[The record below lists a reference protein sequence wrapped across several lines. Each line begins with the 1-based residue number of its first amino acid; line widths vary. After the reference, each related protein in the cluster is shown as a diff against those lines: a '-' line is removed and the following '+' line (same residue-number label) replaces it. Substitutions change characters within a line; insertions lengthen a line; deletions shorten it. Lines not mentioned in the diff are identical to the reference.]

1 MDRLISI
8 LVPACDMLAAA
19 AAIATIWVLVCR
31 WDRQLHRDIKYILLT
46 LVAVTLFRHIS
57 NTLEWTAVTSVLDP
71 YEDYV
76 EIMEAMLWAGVF
88 YAFVHDLARRKLQHS
103 EQLYRTLIEN
113 MDLGITLVNSDYEIV
128 MANAKHGAF
137 FDKSPADLI
146 GKHCF
151 VEFEKRESVCPD
163 CPGRKAMATGR
174 RAERETEGVRDDGSR
189 FPVRI
194 QAFPLIGEDGNATG
208 FIEVVEDITGQ
219 KQAEQATRESE
230 ERFRTLVEN
239 IPGVVYRCGVEFPW
253 QMEHISEGVL
263 SLTGYSAS
271 DMMAGKVTFGGLIH
285 PDDLDNVVNVTSEGV
300 LNHQPFTIEYR
311 MLCINGNTR
320 WVHERGRAIYDADGK
335 PLWLD
340 GVIIEVTARRRAED
354 ALRASEGRYRVF
366 FNNSHDAFM
375 TLGPPS
381 WKFTSANPAMVEMF
395 RARDEEEMTSIGPWQ
410 ASPEYQ
416 PDGRPSDEKA
426 KEMIETALRDG
437 SHFFEWEHRRLDG
450 EEFPATVLL
459 SRLELGGQVML
470 QATVRDITASKQ
482 AEQTLRDS
490 EKMNRSLLEGSPVC
504 NKIIDLDFTLRYM
517 SSAGVKM
524 LKIGDP
530 EPYYGQPFPPEFYP
544 EPTRIALSNSLKLA
558 MAGKT
563 SSVETPVNDIE
574 GNELWLHSTYVP
586 VVDDDGR
593 VEYIIGTSVDITELK
608 HAEEQRLA
616 LERQFLHTQKL
627 ESLGILA
634 GGVAH
639 DFNNLLLA
647 IIGNTDLALLDLAED
662 SPVRE
667 NIEDIKRISQRA
679 ADLAMQMLAYSG
691 KGKFVVERLDL
702 SQVVGEMARML
713 DVSITKKATL
723 KLDLAENLPEIQA
736 DPTQLRQVIMNLI
749 TNASEAIADQGGEIS
764 IVTSSVRAQGGD
776 SQDVYIN
783 GDIPTGA
790 YVMLEVADTGCGM
803 DSQTQAKM
811 FDPFFTTKLTGR
823 GLGMAGVLG
832 IIRGHKGLIGITSEP
847 GQGTTVRVLLPI
859 ACNSG

>member
-1 MDRLISI
+1 
-8 LVPACDMLAAA
+8 MLAAVA
-19 AAIATIWVLVCR
+19 TIAAIGVLVCCWR
-31 WDRQLHRDIKYILLT
+31 ERFHRDIKYILIT
-46 LVAVTLFRHIS
+46 LIAVTLFRHVS
-57 NTLEWTAVTSVLDP
+57 NTLEWTAITSALDP

-103 EQLYRTLIEN
+103 ERLYRTLIEN
-113 MDLGITLVNSDYEIV
+113 IDLGITLVNSDYEIV
-128 MANAKHGAF
+128 MTNAKHGVF

-163 CPGRKAMATGR
+163 CPGRKAMATGC
-174 RAERETEGVRDDGSR
+174 RAEGETEGVRDDGSR

-194 QAFPLIGEDGNATG
+194 QAFPLMGADGKATG
-208 FIEVVEDITGQ
+208 FIEVVEDITER
-219 KQAEQATRESE
+219 KQAERAIRESE
-230 ERFRTLVEN
+230 DRFRTLVEN
-239 IPGVVYRCGVEFPW
+239 IPGVVYRCAIEYPW
-253 QMEHISEGVL
+253 PMQHISEGVL
-263 SLTGYSAS
+263 SLTGYSAA
-271 DMMAGKVTFGGLIH
+271 DIMADKVTIGGLIH
-285 PDDLDNVVNVTSEGV
+285 PDDLDNVINVTSEGI

-311 MLCINGNTR
+311 MLCINGKIR
-320 WVHERGRAIYDADGK
+320 WVHERGRAIYDADGQ

-354 ALRASEGRYRVF
+354 ALRASEARYRVF
-366 FNNSHDAFM
+366 FDNSHDAFM

-395 RARDEEEMTSIGPWQ
+395 RARDEEEMTSIGPLQ
-410 ASPEYQ
+410 VSPEYQ

-426 KEMIETALRDG
+426 KEMIETAMRDG

-470 QATVRDITASKQ
+470 QATVRDITARKKANQ
-482 AEQTLRDS
+482 ALRESQRKLAAIFSQALTFSGLLDTAGNIIAANAASLTFIGCSEQDVLGKPFGQTPWWAHSSEMQQRVGDAIDRALKGESVRFEATLRSFDG
-490 EKMNRSLLEGSPVC
+490 EHRIFDCTINPFRDETGTIRYLIPEG
-504 NKIIDLDFTLRYM
+504 R
-517 SSAGVKM
+517 
-524 LKIGDP
+524 
-530 EPYYGQPFPPEFYP
+530 
-544 EPTRIALSNSLKLA
+544 
-558 MAGKT
+558 
-563 SSVETPVNDIE
+563 
-574 GNELWLHSTYVP
+574 
-586 VVDDDGR
+586 
-593 VEYIIGTSVDITELK
+593 DITERK
-608 HAEEQRLA
+608 QAEEQRLV

-667 NIEDIKRISQRA
+667 NIEDIKKISQRA
-679 ADLAMQMLAYSG
+679 ADLARQMLAYSG

-702 SQVVGEMARML
+702 SEVVREMTRML
-713 DVSITKKATL
+713 DVSITKKATV
-723 KLDLAENLPEIQA
+723 KSDLADDLPEIQA

-764 IVTSSVRAQGGD
+764 IATSTLCVQGGG
-776 SQDVYIN
+776 SQDVYID
-783 GDIPTGA
+783 GDIPEGA

-803 DSQTQAKM
+803 DGQTQAKM

-832 IIRGHKGLIGITSEP
+832 IIRGHKGLIRIMSEP
-847 GQGTTVRVLLPI
+847 GQGTTVRVLLPV
-859 ACNSG
+859 AQRDTGSSG